1 MGTEVNDCPTCN
13 LQLKDKDKDVKVD
26 ALVTDIITGKIS
38 SNFDDVMKELDKIL
52 NDD

>member
-1 MGTEVNDCPTCN
+1 MGTEVNDCPDCN
-13 LQLKDKDKDVKVD
+13 LQLNDKYKNAKVD
-26 ALVTDIITGKIS
+26 TLVDDIISGKIP